1 MCVVIRLSLALDKEN
16 TLLITIPLDEKSSW
30 HAANFYGEIK
40 KPEDLVDMLFDG
52 FNL

>member
-1 MCVVIRLSLALDKEN
+1 MARKVKLALDRET

-40 KPEDLVDMLFDG
+40 KPEDIVDMTLMVLTFER
-52 FNL
+52 